1 MMNSLSL
8 FWTFLA
14 SFIRGASNIA
24 ESFEAVTEVA
34 KTSAFEYRDEAAA
47 SAAHRLSE
55 QRKRIEA
62 LSAKSS
68 PKAAKQAA

>member
-8 FWTFLA
+8 FWTFIA

-34 KTSAFEYRDEAAA
+34 RTSAFEYRDEAAA

-55 QRKRIEA
+55 QRKRIE
-62 LSAKSS
+62 LLTKMPAK
-68 PKAAKQAA
+68 KAA